1 MTLDTQAAPATAA
14 DTGPLTIDQAVERQ
28 LARKAAPPVE
38 QEPVPGAETVES
50 PEGEG
55 EAAVETEEN
64 SEAAA
69 QAADDGEEAPE
80 TDTLDT
86 EQVQEPDPAQPKLE
100 APARWEAED
109 KALFATLPKKAQET
123 ILRREKLQQAEVT
136 RAQQKSAEVAKTFET
151 RVKHLNSVAERIGE
165 HVEKEQ
171 VKTQEYEKTLQDW
184 DEWFASGAAV
194 QMSREDN
201 ASYLANEAAHR
212 QLQGEYRQHI
222 REINKAKAD
231 QAEASKTAFA
241 EFVKD
246 RVSYFKEHVPEL
258 VEPKAQQ
265 ELVDY
270 LKSYAG
276 GGTFE
281 MDNILG
287 ISGPEAQIALK
298 AKKLDDL
305 TAKFANDGG
314 LDALIRD
321 AELYRKSVKLATKPP
336 PPKPKVNAGPSAPAA
351 GQGQTPS
358 SSEAR
363 FKALSAKKSLTIDE
377 AAEKAE
383 LRQKLRK

>member
-55 EAAVETEEN
+55 ETVIETEEN
-64 SEAAA
+64 SEAAP

-80 TDTLDT
+80 TETLEA

-136 RAQQKSAEVAKTFET
+136 KAQQKSAEVTKTFET
-151 RVKHLNSVAERIGE
+151 RIQHLESVATSIGE
-165 HVEKEQ
+165 NYVDPGLARMKE
-171 VKTQEYEKTLQDW
+171 W
-184 DEWFASGAAV
+184 DDWFAS
-194 QMSREDN
+194 
-201 ASYLANEAAHR
+201 EAADELA
-212 QLQGEYRQHI
+212 QSNPAEYLQQQNRFR
-222 REINKAKAD
+222 REKRSLDDAIAAKSKAET
-231 QAEASKTAFA
+231 QAFQAYAQEQA
-241 EFVKD
+241 
-246 RVSYFKEHVPEL
+246 RLIPEL
-258 VEPKAQQ
+258 IPELADEVEGPKRKS
-265 ELVDY
+265 ELFTY
-270 LKSYAG
+270 LRSEG
-276 GGTFE
+276 FDPE
-281 MDNILG
+281 RIRG
-287 ISGPEAQIALK
+287 ISAKEAQIGWK
-298 AKKLDDL
+298 AKKLDSLGDI
-305 TAKFANDGG
+305 
-314 LDALIRD
+314 DALIRD